1 MGELDFVVK
10 KGLNVKNG
18 DVTITSGNLDLNN
31 GYADIDNIKIDGN
44 SIISTDTNGNIDLTP
59 NGNGEVNISKVDIN
73 GGTLGGI
80 TIDGNWTAAS
90 QTCADLGTV
99 TTANIDGGT
108 ADDVTIG
115 GSTAAA
121 GTFTALT
128 ATGTSTLTT
137 VDINAGAIDGTTV
150 GAASAS
156 TGAFTTLSATGA
168 VTATNTVTV
177 GVDDTGHDV
186 KFFGATTGKYMLWDE
201 SADQLKIV
209 GTTNLDGGLDTS
221 TWATFNGVARMS
233 TTQTQTNGDTKSG
246 GASGS
251 TLVYSESRLH
261 SDVSNDDIDGAWN
274 GYHGMANALIL
285 DNAENSVGGGQ
296 VVVFTEGRTATSGSG
311 SSWALGRERDGAG
324 KFTIGY
330 VAKSYEDVG
339 YAGDGS
345 GGNPSNAPDVDSPT
359 TTAQSFVEINTAGDL
374 QLMKGEANPS
384 EGRLV
389 FTGAEDDDTKQTVSF
404 KAPHDTMTAS
414 SSYTWPIAPA
424 GGNDYV
430 LTAQTNG
437 TLAWAASASGA
448 DGMGAGFTV
457 SATTDTTA
465 TTIVTGED
473 LFFAASGGLTAETTA
488 DGTVTHGLDINGLTA
503 AAIAS
508 GDFLAFSDEATAGD
522 PTKKESIDDI
532 ATLFAGTGLTA
543 SGAVIG
549 VDAAQTQI
557 TSVGTIGTGTWQG
570 TAIASAY
577 LDADTAHLSGT
588 QTFSGAKTFSANA
601 TLAGFILDGNTIT
614 NIDDS
619 AEFNDSDAYIMTS
632 AGIND
637 RFGVIAGSSSIVTVG
652 TITSGTWEGTAIASA
667 NLDAD
672 TAHLSGTQTFSG
684 AKTFSASVD
693 MNAGATIDGATISLD
708 ATTALNIDN
717 SNTSNGISI
726 GTATSAVPITIGH
739 GTSETTFGDNV
750 TISGNLTVNGAQTI
764 IDSTTVIS
772 EDKTFIL
779 GLTGGMADATYA
791 RSGTTVTVTSASHGF
806 SSNEYV
812 LVQDAGNSITDDV
825 YTITVTNTNTFTF
838 TSPASGT
845 VSGGATMLHSTND
858 TTEAIADG
866 AGIYAPGTS
875 LHSLQY
881 DSSNGWLVSDDL
893 DIANTKHISF
903 NGSTKLTATEWF
915 GTTANSMTSASSLA
929 TVGALGAGSIT
940 SGFGAIDNGTSN
952 ITTGGIF
959 SIDVDNA
966 LTIATNVTGI
976 GVAGSVTLGAGA
988 DAGLYVNGDN
998 LYIENKTTDKDIIFR
1013 VSDNGTYTTVATID
1027 GDVSLFNFVTDKL
1040 GINGTA
1046 VTSTAAELNLIDGSS
1061 VGTVANS
1068 KAVIYS
1074 AAGQVEGT
1082 TLGINSKAVIQ
1093 TNANANASEGTSSS
1107 GGPIDIFSFAHATY
1121 RAAKILLSIDRVTSD
1136 ASAALAYETAEI
1148 LINHDGTNV
1157 YYTTYGYISSEA
1169 TQLATITAA
1178 ISGNDVVVKYDPV
1191 ASSTDVF
1198 NFEAIATLIIV

>member
-233 TTQTQTNGDTKSG
+233 TTQTQTNGDTKGG

-577 LDADTAHLSGT
+577 
-588 QTFSGAKTFSANA
+588 
-601 TLAGFILDGNTIT
+601 
-614 NIDDS
+614 
-619 AEFNDSDAYIMTS
+619 
-632 AGIND
+632 
-637 RFGVIAGSSSIVTVG
+637 
-652 TITSGTWEGTAIASA
+652 
-667 NLDAD
+667 LDAD